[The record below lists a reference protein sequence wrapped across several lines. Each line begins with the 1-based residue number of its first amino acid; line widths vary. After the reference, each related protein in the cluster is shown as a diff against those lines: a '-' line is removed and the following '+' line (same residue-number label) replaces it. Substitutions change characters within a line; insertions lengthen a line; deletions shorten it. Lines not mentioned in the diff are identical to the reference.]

1 MRLFAMFLLTM
12 LLAVPAWAAQV
23 FEGKVVGISDGDTLT
38 VLTDQKQQIKVRL
51 YGVDCPETK
60 QAYGTRARQFTSD
73 KVFGKRVRVEVADT
87 DRYGRTVGIVTAPGG
102 SVLNSDLL
110 AGGMGWLYT
119 AYCKKPFCRDWK
131 KLEEGAR
138 IAHKGLWADTA
149 VPPWEF
155 RKADRSG
162 GGNWG
167 SVQGVPSASS
177 GKNSYA
183 VSGGGYSGNTNSGIF
198 HASTCRYYNCKRCTA
213 HFSSREAAIQAGYRP
228 CKVCRP

>member
-1 MRLFAMFLLTM
+1 MFLLTM

-23 FEGKVVGISDGDTLT
+23 FEGKVVGISDGDTIT
-38 VLTDQKQQIKVRL
+38 ILTDQKQQIKVRL

-73 KVFGKRVRVEVADT
+73 KIFGKRVRVEVADT
-87 DRYGRTVGIVTAPGG
+87 DHYGRTVGIVTAPGG

-110 AGGMGWLYT
+110 AGGMAWLYT

-155 RKADRSG
+155 RKAGRSG
-162 GGNWG
+162 G
-167 SVQGVPSASS
+167 AI
-177 GKNSYA
+177 
-183 VSGGGYSGNTNSGIF
+183 GGAYRGRRP
-198 HASTCRYYNCKRCTA
+198 HHPARAAMPCRV
-213 HFSSREAAIQAGYRP
+213 AAIPATPIPAFFMHRPAAITTASGVRRISQAGRRLFRRAIGRAR
-228 CKVCRP
+228 CAGRRVSK

>member
-23 FEGKVVGISDGDTLT
+23 FEGKVVGISDGDTIT

-87 DRYGRTVGIVTAPGG
+87 DHYGRTVGIVTAPGG

-110 AGGMGWLYT
+110 AVAWRG
-119 AYCKKPFCRDWK
+119 FIR
-131 KLEEGAR
+131 R
-138 IAHKGLWADTA
+138 IAKSRSAGTGRSSKKGPGSHTRACGRDAA

-155 RKADRSG
+155 RKAGRSG

-167 SVQGVPSASS
+167 SVQGAPSASS
-177 GKNSYA
+177 GKSSYA